1 MRMRSRVSSGETQS
15 TIHNSLS
22 GRSILMGSLLG
33 ISSTSIYT
41 VCSRKRN
48 RIRFVL
54 NLTYCGYRF
63 YHVFVR
69 YIARSTMLANN

>member
-15 TIHNSLS
+15 TIHNALS

-33 ISSTSIYT
+33 ISSTTILYVAGSPIDY
-41 VCSRKRN
+41 
-48 RIRFVL
+48 VL

-63 YHVFVR
+63 YYVFVR
-69 YIARSTMLANN
+69 YITRSRLLEND